1 MLICVQPAFFA
12 LCFFGYK
19 YCTGCTRV
27 SIEDLTPSKY
37 ILEDLEFL
45 ESSTIEPPSA
55 FRKPSNVSHNPYM
68 PELGNQDEVHMMSAI
83 SGKRPARQSVMSAD
97 MMDQMEQLRAME
109 AEKRRVEDILKRRP
123 IRWQGGLWAAIWS
136 FIMVTDEK

>member
-1 MLICVQPAFFA
+1 
-12 LCFFGYK
+12 
-19 YCTGCTRV
+19 
-27 SIEDLTPSKY
+27 
-37 ILEDLEFL
+37 
-45 ESSTIEPPSA
+45 
-55 FRKPSNVSHNPYM
+55 
-68 PELGNQDEVHMMSAI
+68 MMSAI